1 MKGKNENKLD
11 QLFKDGLS
19 GSEDH
24 FAFREEDWASME
36 CLLDNKPSKKVVIR
50 RIIYYSAAIAALLLL
65 AVGLFFFNR
74 SDKAKNELAV
84 KPKTKTDAPA
94 PVRKDIDQKNTDQN
108 NQAIK
113 DKDSV
118 KNVNPGTENLA
129 KNGVNSNK
137 DKTGSTLGIT
147 PGKRNQQ
154 NNIPVDQS
162 PVNPNVPGNK
172 TTKDSADKNKTAPPV
187 DNNNNNAVDPSK
199 IASKTDKTQ
208 NNLAV
213 NPTNTNQPDTA
224 GNVTAPVQQTKKD
237 KPSLKPILR
246 TGPRFTLAI
255 LAAPDFNAVN
265 SFSRNQVGTNF
276 GVQLGIHL
284 SKKFSISTGASY
296 AVKPYQASGSQYNS
310 ANWQGVPAANL
321 PNYITANCKV
331 LDIPLNLNYQFY
343 TQGKNKFAV
352 GSGLSSYIMLRE
364 NYHFEFADG
373 SGKPSYDIQVDGRN
387 QHWLGVLNL
396 NATYERRINSKFST
410 IIQPYMKLPITG
422 IGVGRVDLRS
432 TGVAVGVSWNI
443 NPFKPK

>member
-36 CLLDNKPSKKVVIR
+36 RLLDNKPSKKAVIR
-50 RIIYYSAAIAALLLL
+50 RIIYYSAAIAAILLL

-74 SDKAKNELAV
+74 NDKEKNELAV
-84 KPKTKTDAPA
+84 KPKIKTGTQLPVQKDNGQNSQPA
-94 PVRKDIDQKNTDQN
+94 V
-108 NQAIK
+108 
-113 DKDSV
+113 KDSV
-118 KNVNPGTENLA
+118 KNTNPDNENLV
-129 KNGVNSNK
+129 KNNVNSGKN
-137 DKTGSTLGIT
+137 DAGSALGVT

-154 NNIPVDQS
+154 NNIPVNQN
-162 PVNPNVPGNK
+162 PVNLIVPGNK
-172 TTKDSADKNKTAPPV
+172 TTKDSADKNKTVVPPV
-187 DNNNNNAVDPSK
+187 DNNNNVVDPTK
-199 IASKTDKTQ
+199 VA
-208 NNLAV
+208 A
-213 NPTNTNQPDTA
+213 TNTQKQNDLAANTTNPGQADTT
-224 GNVTAPVQQTKKD
+224 GSKTAPVQQVKKD
-237 KPSLKPILR
+237 KHSLKPILR

-255 LAAPDFNAVN
+255 MAAPDLNAVN
-265 SFSRNQVGTNF
+265 SFNRNQVGTNF

-284 SKKFSISTGASY
+284 SKKLSISTGASY
-296 AVKPYQASGSQYNS
+296 AVKPYQATGSQYNS
-310 ANWQGVPAANL
+310 IAWQGRPSNDL
-321 PNYITANCKV
+321 PDYVTANCKV

-343 TQGKNKFAV
+343 AKGRNKFAI

-364 NYHFEFADG
+364 NYHFSFADG
-373 SGKPSYDIQVDGRN
+373 SKPSYDVQVDGRN

-410 IIQPYMKLPITG
+410 IIQPYMKLPVTG

-443 NPFKPK
+443 NPFRPK

>member
-24 FAFREEDWASME
+24 IAFREEDWASME
-36 CLLDNKPSKKVVIR
+36 RLLDNKPGKKAVIG
-50 RIIYYSAAIAALLLL
+50 RIVYYSAAIAAILLL
-65 AVGLFFFNR
+65 AAGLFFFNR
-74 SDKAKNELAV
+74 NDKAEKPKDELAV
-84 KPKTKTDAPA
+84 KPKIKTDTQI
-94 PVRKDIDQKNTDQN
+94 PVQKDNGPN
-108 NQAIK
+108 NLPVA
-113 DKDSV
+113 KDSV
-118 KNVNPGTENLA
+118 KNVNPDNENLV
-129 KNGVNSNK
+129 KNNANGGKNETGSALGVN
-137 DKTGSTLGIT
+137 
-147 PGKRNQQ
+147 PGKHNQQ
-154 NNIPVDQS
+154 NNVPVDQN
-162 PVNPNVPGNK
+162 PVNTVNSNVPGNK
-172 TTKDSADKNKTAPPV
+172 TTKDSSDQNKV
-187 DNNNNNAVDPSK
+187 SSVNDQNKVIDPTK
-199 IASKTDKTQ
+199 IASTKDQKQ
-208 NNLAV
+208 NDLAV
-213 NPTNTNQPDTA
+213 NPTNANQPDTA
-224 GNVTAPVQQTKKD
+224 GKVTVPVQQTKKD

-246 TGPRFTLAI
+246 TGSRFTLAI
-255 LAAPDFNAVN
+255 LAAPDLNAVN

-276 GVQLGIHL
+276 GLQLGIHL
-284 SKKFSISTGASY
+284 SKKFSITTGASY

-321 PNYITANCKV
+321 PDYVTANCKV

-343 TQGKNKFAV
+343 AKGRNKFAI

-373 SGKPSYDIQVDGRN
+373 MKPSYDIQVAGRN

-410 IIQPYMKLPITG
+410 IIQPYMKLPVTG